1 MISDNRIIE
10 GCKKGNRKAYY
21 QLYTKYA
28 SVMLG
33 VCFRYTK
40 SHMEAQDVLQE
51 GFIKVF
57 QKMDTFKG
65 LGSFEGWI
73 RRIMVN
79 TAINYYKANRKYATS
94 IEMDSGKKEINDALN
109 EDTHQVIIEEVI
121 PKEVLMQLIQDL
133 PDGYRMVF
141 SLYVFDELKH
151 AEIADLL
158 DISVNTTKSQLSKAR
173 KTLRQKIEAYQKK
186 RMPYEKVR

>member
-1 MISDNRIIE
+1 MISDDQIIE
-10 GCKKGNRKAYY
+10 GCKKGNRTAYY

-33 VCFRYTK
+33 VCYRYTK
-40 SHMEAQDVLQE
+40 SKMEAQDVLQE

-65 LGSFEGWI
+65 LGSFEGWV

-94 IEMDSGKKEINDALN
+94 VDLEPDKKEINDALN
-109 EDTHQVIIEEVI
+109 EDALQVNIETVI
-121 PKEVLMQLIQDL
+121 PKEALMQMIQDL

-151 AEIADLL
+151 AEIAELL
-158 DISVNTTKSQLSKAR
+158 EISVNTTKSQLSKAR
-173 KTLRQKIEAYQKK
+173 KSLRQKIEAYQ
-186 RMPYEKVR
+186 